1 LLVRFDE
8 EVASEPLRDNAMM
21 TAQESM
27 QCARNVI
34 LRVIG
39 VYGERASLVTDIAAD
54 VGAEIIEEVIQPGHD
69 LNSVELARRYDTSRT
84 PIREAL
90 MLLEKEGLVDIPP
103 RRRPRAKVLDV
114 KTVRE
119 IYRTRATLLEFI
131 AADVAELAS
140 EADIAKLRAQ
150 LDVLERLAEANDVR
164 AYMWANIEF
173 YDLNSDASGNM
184 TAKRIVE
191 SLLLRTIS
199 LRRWSL
205 SQPGRLAESIDDHRR
220 LARAYEQR
228 DAHLAA
234 AIMRS
239 NHMTALKNI
248 EHRFQQQTKPTI
260 GGGRRMADPG
270 LRSGP
275 VSVSR
280 QNRKVSTLAP

>member
-1 LLVRFDE
+1 
-8 EVASEPLRDNAMM
+8 MM
-21 TAQESM
+21 TTQDSM
-27 QCARNVI
+27 RCAREVI
-34 LRVIG
+34 LKVIG
-39 VYGERASLVTDIAAD
+39 VYDERASLVTDIAAD

-103 RRRPRAKVLDV
+103 RRRPRAKVHDV

-119 IYRTRATLLEFI
+119 IYRTRATLLAFI
-131 AADVAELAS
+131 ASDVAEFAS
-140 EADIAKLRAQ
+140 EADIAKLRDQ
-150 LDVLERLAEANDVR
+150 TKVLEQLADANDVR
-164 AYMWANIEF
+164 GYTWANIEF

-220 LARAYEQR
+220 LVRAYEQR
-228 DAHLAA
+228 DAHMAA
-234 AIMRS
+234 AIVGS
-239 NHMTALKNI
+239 NHMIALKNI
-248 EHRFQQQTKPTI
+248 EHRFQQQTKTAI
-260 GGGRRMADPG
+260 GVGRRPAEPG
-270 LRSGP
+270 LGAGVVRGH
-275 VSVSR
+275 R
-280 QNRKVSTLAP
+280 QNRKVSTLAPETAVSS

>member
-1 LLVRFDE
+1 
-8 EVASEPLRDNAMM
+8 
-21 TAQESM
+21 
-27 QCARNVI
+27 
-34 LRVIG
+34 
-39 VYGERASLVTDIAAD
+39 
-54 VGAEIIEEVIQPGHD
+54 
-69 LNSVELARRYDTSRT
+69 
-84 PIREAL
+84 

-114 KTVRE
+114 RTIRE

-131 AADVAELAS
+131 ASDVALQAS

-150 LDVLERLAEANDVR
+150 LNLLERLGAANDVR

-191 SLLLRTIS
+191 SLLLRTIA

-205 SQPGRLAESIDDHRR
+205 SLPGRLEASLDDHRR
-220 LARAYEQR
+220 LVRAYEQR
-228 DAHLAA
+228 DALLAA

-248 EHRFQQQTKPTI
+248 EHRFEETKPLVGTA
-260 GGGRRMADPG
+260 G
-270 LRSGP
+270 
-275 VSVSR
+275 
-280 QNRKVSTLAP
+280 

>member
-1 LLVRFDE
+1 
-8 EVASEPLRDNAMM
+8 M
-21 TAQESM
+21 
-27 QCARNVI
+27 
-34 LRVIG
+34 
-39 VYGERASLVTDIAAD
+39 
-54 VGAEIIEEVIQPGHD
+54 IQPGHD

-131 AADVAELAS
+131 ASDVALRAS
-140 EADIAKLRAQ
+140 EAEIAKLGAQ
-150 LDVLERLAEANDVR
+150 VDVLERFADANDVR

-173 YDLNSDASGNM
+173 YDLNSDASANM

-191 SLLLRTIS
+191 SLLLRTIG

-220 LARAYEQR
+220 LVRAYEQR

-248 EHRFQQQTKPTI
+248 EHRFQQHSKPPI
-260 GGGRRMADPG
+260 AVGRRTAEAA
-270 LRSGP
+270 R
-275 VSVSR
+275 
-280 QNRKVSTLAP
+280 A

>member
-1 LLVRFDE
+1 
-8 EVASEPLRDNAMM
+8 M
-21 TAQESM
+21 TAQGSM
-27 QCARNVI
+27 HCARNVI
-34 LRVIG
+34 LKVIG
-39 VYGERASLVTDIAAD
+39 VHDERASLVTDIAAD

-103 RRRPRAKVLDV
+103 RRRPRAKVQDV

-119 IYRTRATLLEFI
+119 IYRTRATLLELI
-131 AADVAELAS
+131 ASDVALKAS

-150 LDVLERLAEANDVR
+150 VNLLEQHAETNDVR

-191 SLLLRTIS
+191 SLLLRTIG

-205 SQPGRLAESIDDHRR
+205 SQPGRLAESVDDHQRVV
-220 LARAYEQR
+220 RAYEQR
-228 DAHLAA
+228 DAHLAS

-248 EHRFQQQTKPTI
+248 EHRFQQQTKPPV
-260 GGGRRMADPG
+260 GVGRRTAEPA
-270 LRSGP
+270 R
-275 VSVSR
+275 V
-280 QNRKVSTLAP
+280 

>member
-1 LLVRFDE
+1 
-8 EVASEPLRDNAMM
+8 MM

-27 QCARNVI
+27 VRARNVI

-39 VYGERASLVTDIAAD
+39 AYGDRASLVTDIAAD

-103 RRRPRAKVLDV
+103 RRRPRAKVHDL
-114 KTVRE
+114 KTVRD

-131 AADVAELAS
+131 TADVAMQAS
-140 EADIAKLRAQ
+140 EVAIEGLRKQ
-150 LDVLERLAEANDVR
+150 LHVLEALAAARDVR
-164 AYMWANIEF
+164 GYTWAIIEF

-191 SLLLRTIS
+191 SLLLRTIN

-205 SQPGRLAESIDDHRR
+205 SQPGRLAESVDDHRR
-220 LARAYEQR
+220 LVWAYENR
-228 DAHLAA
+228 DAQMAS
-234 AIMRS
+234 AIVRS
-239 NHMTALKNI
+239 NHITALKNI
-248 EHRFQQQTKPTI
+248 ERKYHEMVPPVVVARK
-260 GGGRRMADPG
+260 
-270 LRSGP
+270 RSVEP
-275 VSVSR
+275 ARV
-280 QNRKVSTLAP
+280 

>member
-1 LLVRFDE
+1 
-8 EVASEPLRDNAMM
+8 MM

-27 QCARNVI
+27 VYARNVI
-34 LRVIG
+34 LRIIG
-39 VYGERASLVTDIAAD
+39 VYGDRASLVSDIAAD
-54 VGAEIIEEVIQPGHD
+54 VGAEIIEEAIAPGHD

-103 RRRPRAKVLDV
+103 RRRPRAKVHDV
-114 KTVRE
+114 KTVRD

-131 AADVAELAS
+131 ASDVVLQAS
-140 EADIAKLRAQ
+140 EADIAKLRSQ
-150 LDVLERLAEANDVR
+150 LGVLEQFAAANDVR

-191 SLLLRTIS
+191 SLLLRTIA

-205 SQPGRLAESIDDHRR
+205 SQPGRLADSIDDHRR
-220 LARAYEQR
+220 LVRAYEQR
-228 DAHLAA
+228 DAHMAS
-234 AIMRS
+234 AIVRT

-248 EHRFQQQTKPTI
+248 EHRFQQQTKLPI
-260 GGGRRMADPG
+260 AVGRRTAEPA
-270 LRSGP
+270 R
-275 VSVSR
+275 V
-280 QNRKVSTLAP
+280 